1 MNEAFSRIATL
12 SSQWLGKPIS
22 FVVSALLIIV
32 WAVSGPFFRYS
43 DTWQLIVNTATTVL
57 TFLAVFLIQNSQN
70 RDGMAIQAK
79 LDELIL
85 ASRQARND
93 LVRAEEKTETEI
105 ERLRIGD
112 SRDTGPFTSFSNV
125 WEAMRAIM
133 VTVANANDSS
143 MVNSFGSKERI
154 SPGQRRR

>member
-105 ERLRIGD
+105 ERLRIGA
-112 SRDTGPFTSFSNV
+112 SRDN
-125 WEAMRAIM
+125 
-133 VTVANANDSS
+133 
-143 MVNSFGSKERI
+143 
-154 SPGQRRR
+154 